1 MDTLPLDSDTS
12 RWPQLQSS
20 TRIQPTNSENITDDP
35 DQEINNV
42 TPVVS
47 EAPDIDWEGSIQRGF
62 SFSNTYESTNAA
74 DVNMEDPSYCPYDL
88 DNWLAQSISSEQDIV
103 SYK

>member
-1 MDTLPLDSDTS
+1 M
-12 RWPQLQSS
+12 
-20 TRIQPTNSENITDDP
+20 NSENITDDP

-47 EAPDIDWEGSIQRGF
+47 EAPVIDWEGSIQRGF
-62 SFSNTYESTNAA
+62 SFSNTYELMNAA
-74 DVNMEDPSYCPYDL
+74 DVNMEDPSYCLYDL

-103 SYK
+103 SYKWFTVEVYVHNVIADIMWDT